1 MNNKKGIIVAVSVAA
16 ILGALWYFKKG
27 MKSDAETIID
37 AGYYSSG
44 INQLST
50 FGKDYLSS
58 WAKAAKAKEP
68 TFMLE
73 GKTYNTQGGKL
84 VVEK

>member
-1 MNNKKGIIVAVSVAA
+1 MKNKKTIIIGVSVAVIIA
-16 ILGALWYFKKG
+16 ALWYFKKG
-27 MKSDAETIID
+27 MKSDAQTIVD

-44 INQLST
+44 VAGLST

-73 GKTYNTQGGKL
+73 GKTYSTLGGKL
-84 VVEK
+84 VV